1 MRCSHG
7 RGAAT
12 RPSANSLELLM
23 RWVACPMCTRS
34 GVATF
39 LPRIVSTPHDRT
51 GYRER
56 QDARFRAD
64 PISSVAVGA
73 ISNPS
78 VSAEKSQIN
87 GFLFRIC
94 HKIRHFCHVCE
105 AFRSGR
111 SELDHE
117 FPLINLLGCGWTGRR
132 FSAAA
137 RETASAYPSVS
148 RGGAM
153 RRPPFLH
160 SGGFG
165 RVLPTASVA
174 VIVAAP
180 ASGCWPHGNPLLR
193 LCLRCRPCSAGGR

>member
-1 MRCSHG
+1 MEPNRPDRNG
-7 RGAAT
+7 RRRGQNPRNHAVSVDFDCH
-12 RPSANSLELLM
+12 RRDFKSLRL
-23 RWVACPMCTRS
+23 R
-34 GVATF
+34 G
-39 LPRIVSTPHDRT
+39 
-51 GYRER
+51 
-56 QDARFRAD
+56 
-64 PISSVAVGA
+64 
-73 ISNPS
+73 
-78 VSAEKSQIN
+78 KSQIN
-87 GFLFRIC
+87 DGLFRIC
-94 HKIRHFCHVCE
+94 HEIRHFCHVCE

-137 RETASAYPSVS
+137 RETASAYPSIS

-153 RRPPFLH
+153 RRPPVLH

-165 RVLPTASVA
+165 RVLPTASDA

>member
-1 MRCSHG
+1 MEGEQLPGLLRTPMSCSCG
-7 RGAAT
+7 GWRAQCARAPG
-12 RPSANSLELLM
+12 
-23 RWVACPMCTRS
+23 
-34 GVATF
+34 
-39 LPRIVSTPHDRT
+39 LPRFCHELNRPHLIEPGIENVRT
-51 GYRER
+51 RGIM
-56 QDARFRAD
+56 RFR
-64 PISSVAVGA
+64 PGSVAVGA

-78 VSAEKSQIN
+78 VSAEKSQIS
-87 GFLFRIC
+87 GCLFRIC
-94 HKIRHFCHVCE
+94 HEIRHFCHVCE

-165 RVLPTASVA
+165 RVLPTASDA

>member
-1 MRCSHG
+1 MLKAARG
-7 RGAAT
+7 RGIA
-12 RPSANSLELLM
+12 PQS
-23 RWVACPMCTRS
+23 
-34 GVATF
+34 
-39 LPRIVSTPHDRT
+39 LPRFRHESNRIDLIETDAAGVRT
-51 GYRER
+51 RR
-56 QDARFRAD
+56 ITRFQLTSIA
-64 PISSVAVGA
+64 IGA

-78 VSAEKSQIN
+78 APAEKSQIN
-87 GFLFRIC
+87 GCLFRIC
-94 HKIRHFCHVCE
+94 HEIRQFCHVCE

-148 RGGAM
+148 RGGAT

-165 RVLPTASVA
+165 RVLPTASDA

-193 LCLRCRPCSAGGR
+193 LCLRCRPRSAGGR